1 MTRFGFHDPAIVH
14 VGDGIGVMKDT
25 GVVGDDDDSPVWMDG
40 VFGEQFHDAFACRM
54 VERSGWFVAQNQTR
68 LVHEGASQSHALLLT
83 TGKLAR
89 QGVEAIAHPEFHEH
103 RLGKIDRRSSANSG
117 GE

>member
-1 MTRFGFHDPAIVH
+1 MTRFGFHNPTIVH

-25 GVVGDDDDSPVWMDG
+25 GVVRDDDDSPIGMDG

-89 QGVEAIAHPEFHEH
+89 QGV
-103 RLGKIDRRSSANSG
+103 
-117 GE
+117 